1 MVKQEYIMPTDL
13 SEIRRNVDQDMA
25 FDDANLD
32 TESLRIPQLHNK
44 YLNIYTDEKLEFL
57 ALEFKYNAM
66 RKLKWEY
73 YTGKMSQEQLDSLGW
88 EAFQLNILRTDL
100 EKYLLADKELS
111 KLKAKLTYQE
121 QKLEYLL
128 SIIKSINVRQFHIR
142 DAITWR
148 KFINGMN

>member
-1 MVKQEYIMPTDL
+1 MPTDL